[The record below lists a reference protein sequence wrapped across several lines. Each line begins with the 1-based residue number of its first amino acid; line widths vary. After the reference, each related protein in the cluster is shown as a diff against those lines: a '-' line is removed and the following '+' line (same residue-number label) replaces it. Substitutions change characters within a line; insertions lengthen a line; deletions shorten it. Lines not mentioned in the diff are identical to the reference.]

1 MARPKDSISADPAR
15 GGEIV
20 LKKRRERVVF
30 IAGLAGCV
38 GRGTVLALVRLWS

>member
-15 GGEIV
+15 GGGIV
-20 LKKRRERVVF
+20 LKKRWERIVF

-38 GRGTVLALVRLWS
+38 GRGTGLAPVRLWS